1 MNGRLFSALLGVG
14 LLVAAMEAVGRLGLA
29 GEALPPLSQIIGDAS
44 EPGMRRI
51 LGRAVGA
58 TLESSV
64 RGLLIGT
71 VAALVL
77 GAVGHLV
84 VQLRTGLDRLSVLV
98 ASLPL
103 PALGPLFIA
112 SFGAKGTPTMIAALG
127 AGFAMFVAG
136 TAGLLSVSAAQQDV
150 FTALGSTRR
159 ARLRLLE
166 IPTAIPWFLDG
177 LALGGPAAVLGATIG
192 EWFGAP
198 RGLGVLVV
206 SALQNVQTTLLW
218 AAALAITL
226 LSLVAYAVPA
236 MLGGIAVRR
245 FR

>member
-1 MNGRLFSALLGVG
+1 MKRRFISMLLGVG
-14 LLVAAMEAVGRLGLA
+14 LLLAAMEVAGRLDLA
-29 GEALPPLSQIIGDAS
+29 GGAFPPLSQVIGDAS
-44 EPGMRRI
+44 KPGMRRM

-58 TLESSV
+58 TLDSSV

-71 VAALVL
+71 SAALVL
-77 GAVGHLV
+77 AVVGHVV

-112 SFGAKGTPTMIAALG
+112 SFGGHGTPTMIAALG
-127 AGFAMFVAG
+127 AGFAMFVTV
-136 TAGLLSVSAAQQDV
+136 TAGLLSVSAPQHDV

-159 ARLRLLE
+159 SRLRLLE

-177 LALGGPAAVLGATIG
+177 LALSGPAAVLGATIG

-198 RGLGVLVV
+198 RGLGILVV

-218 AAALAITL
+218 TAALAITL